1 MNNVFDI
8 AVVGAGPAGM
18 TAALYGARAG
28 KRVVLFEGA
37 MPGGQILQSERIEN
51 YPAFPAADGY
61 TFAANLKAQVD
72 GVGVVTEGVNVDKI
86 EQRDGIF
93 ALFADKTEYFSKTVI
108 LATGQTHR
116 KLGVPG
122 EEKFIGRGVSFCATC
137 DGMFYRGKEV
147 AVVGGGNTAVQD
159 ALVLSEYCSCVY
171 LIHRRD
177 TLRAEQELA
186 ERMKKKENIRFIGDT
201 VVEEIMGEM
210 KLECLKLCNTKSG
223 EVTELAVAGLF
234 EAVGYLPQN
243 AAFATLV
250 TLSPDGYVDANEACE
265 TNVHGLFAAGDGRR
279 KAVRQLTT
287 ATSDGTVAALSAVE
301 YLSKNA

>member
-1 MNNVFDI
+1 MKKIYDI

-18 TAALYGARAG
+18 TAALYGARGG
-28 KRVVLFEGA
+28 KCVVLFEGA

-72 GVGVVTEGVNVDKI
+72 GVGVVTEGVQIDKI

-93 ALFADKTEYFSKTVI
+93 ALFAGEMEYFSKTVI

-116 KLGVPG
+116 KLGVLG
-122 EEKFIGRGVSFCATC
+122 EERLIGRGVSFCATC

-159 ALVLSEYCSCVY
+159 ALVLSEYCERVY

-177 TLRAEQELA
+177 TLRAERELA
-186 ERMKKKENIRFIGDT
+186 ERMKKKENIIFIGDT
-201 VVEEIMGEM
+201 VVEEIAGEM
-210 KLECLKLCNTKSG
+210 KLEKLKLQNTKSG
-223 EVTELAVAGLF
+223 EETELAVTGLF

-243 AAFATLV
+243 AAFAGLV
-250 TLSPDGYVDANEACE
+250 TLDHDGYIVTNENCE
-265 TNVHGLFAAGDGRR
+265 TNVPGIFAAGDGR
-279 KAVRQLTT
+279 KKTVRQLTT

-301 YLSKNA
+301 YLAKNA